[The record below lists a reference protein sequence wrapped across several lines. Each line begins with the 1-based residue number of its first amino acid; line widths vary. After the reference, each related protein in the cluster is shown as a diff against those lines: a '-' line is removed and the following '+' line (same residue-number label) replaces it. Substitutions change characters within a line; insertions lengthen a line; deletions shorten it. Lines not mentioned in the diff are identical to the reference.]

1 MLSVTHIALENCPI
15 SKVTVDRDER
25 GDSGGAE
32 QHGGGEAE
40 TLDEDGPEFFATTCP
55 TGLGLLKCF
64 ARYTFFVA
72 QDAKL
77 TTSSGVH
84 TDIIGTRSSPVVA
97 HTSNVASEAV
107 KLGNEENRKSTIIK
121 SFFRFAVSYTSAESA
136 NDEEPLVDRATLPSE
151 DSHRLPNGDI
161 HPIQVDLVAK
171 A

>member
-15 SKVTVDRDER
+15 SKVTVDRDQR

-40 TLDEDGPEFFATTCP
+40 TLDEDGPEFFATTCL
-55 TGLGLLKCF
+55 TGLCLLKCF
-64 ARYTFFVA
+64 ARYIFFVA

-77 TTSSGVH
+77 TTTLGVH
-84 TDIIGTRSSPVVA
+84 TDIIRTRSSPVVA
-97 HTSNVASEAV
+97 HTSNVAV
-107 KLGNEENRKSTIIK
+107 KLGNEKNQKSTINK
-121 SFFRFAVSYTSAESA
+121 SFFRFTVSYTSAESA